1 MRYNMFGFTE
11 PQNTNIIL
19 SGCSQLGIAAYMCDT
34 LTFGGYNDWFLPSF
48 NELLD
53 DEITQF
59 SVNMDPYITIFIG
72 IIVTIG
78 VGIIINLIQII

>member
-1 MRYNMFGFTE
+1 MNDADDIY
-11 PQNTNIIL
+11 
-19 SGCSQLGIAAYMCDT
+19 
-34 LTFGGYNDWFLPSF
+34 LTYPHSSKKSF

-72 IIVTIG
+72 FIVTIG
-78 VGIIINLIQII
+78 VGIIINLIQLI

>member
-1 MRYNMFGFTE
+1 MNKVNEIYEIKEIKGISDVTNDIYLRY
-11 PQNTNIIL
+11 P
-19 SGCSQLGIAAYMCDT
+19 CSSKK
-34 LTFGGYNDWFLPSF
+34 SF

-72 IIVTIG
+72 FIVTIG